1 MKTQDE
7 FLNFVDTELSAELNT
22 VNKQRKGTLKMF
34 VIATLIS
41 LAFVAFMVYNSI
53 GGDMTWIQEENT
65 LIIVAFGF
73 IALYGISLSIW
84 YFVKRNRGKV
94 TPSTASSYG
103 FAYDFKD
110 KVVRRMVEFLDPA
123 FKYQIAN
130 HVKLSEIMQSGMFQE
145 QKYKLSGSD
154 MVQGVEDG
162 VPFKFSDVHITREKT
177 FVGKN
182 ENPEEGVLTG
192 SFFIAE
198 FNKTFKNPVFVHS
211 KKSFGGMGCL
221 SYMGDKVRLE
231 DPDFD
236 KQFTVYSPDQIEA
249 RFILTT
255 SMMER
260 LKSLRNRMGSNVYIV
275 FANNNIYIAN
285 NNGKDRF
292 EIGMLSS
299 INKRESIVGY
309 YNDLV
314 EQLGIIDELKLNLK
328 IWKA

>member
-1 MKTQDE
+1 MTTQDE
-7 FLNFVDTELSAELNT
+7 FLSFVDAELSTELGS
-22 VNKQRKGTLKMF
+22 VNKQRKSTLRMF
-34 VIATLIS
+34 LISTLICV
-41 LAFVAFMVYNSI
+41 AFVGFMVFGSMGKPSWFKNES
-53 GGDMTWIQEENT
+53 M
-65 LIIVAFGF
+65 LVIVAVVF
-73 IALYGISLSIW
+73 IALYGVSFTVSFFLKKS
-84 YFVKRNRGKV
+84 RGNA
-94 TPSTASSYG
+94 TPATAIGYG

-110 KVVRRMVEFLDPA
+110 KVVRRMVEFLDPS
-123 FKYQIAN
+123 FKYQVTN
-130 HVKLSEIMQSGMFQE
+130 HIKLSEIMQSGLLQE

-154 MVQGVEDG
+154 MVQGIEDG
-162 VPFKFSDVHITREKT
+162 VPFKFSDVQVSREKV

-182 ENPEEGVLTG
+182 ESSEESVLVG

-198 FNKTFKNPVFVHS
+198 FNKIFKNPVFVYA
-211 KKSFGGMGCL
+211 KKTFGGMGYL
-221 SYMGDKVRLE
+221 SYEGEKVRLE

-249 RFILTT
+249 RFILTP

-260 LKSLRNRMGSNVYIV
+260 LKSLRTRMGNDVYIV

-299 INKRESIVGY
+299 ISKRESIVGY

>member
-7 FLNFVDTELSAELNT
+7 FLNFVDTELSTELGA
-22 VNKQRKGTLKMF
+22 VNKQRKSTLRMF
-34 VIATLIS
+34 LISTLICV
-41 LAFVAFMVYNSI
+41 AFVGFMIYSSM
-53 GGDMTWIQEENT
+53 GETSWFEGENT
-65 LIIVAFGF
+65 LVIIAFVF
-73 IALYGISLSIW
+73 IALYGVGFSIA
-84 YFVKRNRGKV
+84 YFVKKNKGNT
-94 TPSTASSYG
+94 TPSTVSSHG

-110 KVVRRMVEFLDPA
+110 KVVRRMVEFLGPS
-123 FKYQIAN
+123 FKYQTAN
-130 HVKLSEIMQSGMFQE
+130 HVKLSEIMQSGLLQV
-145 QKYKLSGSD
+145 QKYKVSGSD
-154 MVQGVEDG
+154 MVQGIEDG
-162 VPFKFSDVHITREKT
+162 VPFKFSDVHVTREKT

-182 ENPEEGVLTG
+182 EDPEESVLAG

-198 FNKTFKNPVFVHS
+198 FNKTFKKPVFVYS
-211 KKSFGGMGCL
+211 KKTFGGMDCL
-221 SYMGDKVRLE
+221 SYEGEKVRLE

-249 RFILTT
+249 RFILTP

-260 LKSLRNRMGSNVYIV
+260 LKSLRARMGSNVYIV

-299 INKRESIVGY
+299 VNKRESIVGY
-309 YNDLV
+309 YNDLA